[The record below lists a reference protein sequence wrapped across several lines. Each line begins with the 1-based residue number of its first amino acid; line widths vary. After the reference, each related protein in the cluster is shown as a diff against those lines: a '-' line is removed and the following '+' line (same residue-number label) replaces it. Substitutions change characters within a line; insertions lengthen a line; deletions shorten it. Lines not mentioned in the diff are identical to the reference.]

1 VFMHARKKPGT
12 ADVIEF
18 LADSDADIVR
28 GELALLQKLYCGQHA
43 GAVLAFDLPGFMQR
57 IGLDKNL
64 TQGRR
69 NGLAEMLKRVQRFAQ
84 EVAEK
89 QS

>member
-1 VFMHARKKPGT
+1 MHARKKLDT
-12 ADVIEF
+12 RDVIEF

-28 GELALLQKLYCGQHA
+28 GELALLQRLFSGQRA
-43 GAVLAFDLPGFMQR
+43 ADVLAYDFPGFMQR

-69 NGLAEMLKRVQRFAQ
+69 NGMAEMVKRVQRFAG
-84 EVAEK
+84 EIAE
-89 QS
+89 QP